1 LPLDIGFLGLEMIS
15 QRGKGYVKNKADLH
29 WEIVYF
35 PSGASNKVCV
45 FSLLQYHIILSFFW
59 VDGERSRS
67 LDLAGIS
74 LNFKLNLRRITFLT
88 IPIMVFSGKLIN
100 NFLGFL

>member
-1 LPLDIGFLGLEMIS
+1 M
-15 QRGKGYVKNKADLH
+15 
-29 WEIVYF
+29 
-35 PSGASNKVCV
+35 
-45 FSLLQYHIILSFFW
+45 FSLLQYCIISYYYLSFFW

-74 LNFKLNLRRITFLT
+74 LNFKLNMRRITFLT
-88 IPIMVFSGKLIN
+88 IPMMVFSGKLIN